1 MRSSLRKIENLVV
14 GDDGNI
20 ALVLLLRNYENGK
33 QVYSIRIRIQKKEL
47 AQNQEVIQISLG
59 TNDYEKAKQEAYL
72 QYSEIKQRKKTYYKH
87 KKCSSITDIRF
98 FYWRLPIY
106 GLKGAK

>member
-20 ALVLLLRNYENGK
+20 ALVLLLRTYENGK

-47 AQNQEVIQISLG
+47 AQNQEVIQKSLG
-59 TNDYEKAKQEAYL
+59 TNEYEKAKQEAYL
-72 QYSEIKQRKKTYYKH
+72 HYSEITQRQKQRLNIK
-87 KKCSSITDIRF
+87 SISV
-98 FYWRLPIY
+98 
-106 GLKGAK
+106 AQ

>member
-20 ALVLLLRNYENGK
+20 ALVLLLRTYENGK

-47 AQNQEVIQISLG
+47 AQNQEVIQKSLV

-72 QYSEIKQRKKTYYKH
+72 HYSEITQRQK
-87 KKCSSITDIRF
+87 
-98 FYWRLPIY
+98 
-106 GLKGAK
+106 